1 MAVNETKEQ
10 KRERQ
15 LAELAGSDLATI
27 EGRPPGAPAPE
38 APEEEH
44 TENVEEPA
52 EAPARTGPE
61 TPPAQRG
68 DPGVDFSDVQE
79 KRLRAIVNDQTDE
92 VLAELTDLRDR
103 ADQLMHTIRDANAE
117 IVEIVTTNARRIA
130 KAIKAKNF
138 MASALAQIEAEFAN
152 GGKNAVITQQKK

>member
-15 LAELAGSDLATI
+15 LAELASSDLATI
-27 EGRPPGAPAPE
+27 EGRPSGAPAPE
-38 APEEEH
+38 EH
-44 TENVEEPA
+44 TEEVEEPA
-52 EAPARTGPE
+52 APARTGPD